1 MQLRPKRRPRIRMR
15 RTRPTMSARERL
27 PGVRRWVVKIGSALL
42 TADGQGLDRARL
54 EEWARQIAALAAGG
68 NEVVLVSSGSVA
80 EGMVRLG
87 WRSRPLRL
95 DELQAAASVGQAGLV
110 EAYGQAFAAF
120 QRRVAQVLLTHDD
133 VSHRGRYLNARR
145 TLMTLLGLGVV
156 PIVNEN
162 DAIAMEEIRVGDNDT
177 LAALV
182 VNLIDADGLVILTDQ
197 AGVFDADPRTHPEAS
212 LVPEIEAYAPEL
224 LRMAGASGG
233 VLGRGGMQ
241 TKILA
246 ARQAA
251 DSDALTVIVDGRTP
265 RVLERVAAGE
275 ALGTLLL
282 PRPGRRRAA
291 RKNWLAGQ
299 RRVRGRLQV
308 DAGAARVLRE
318 AGRSLL
324 PIGVTAVEGDFHR
337 GDLVACI
344 SPDGEEVARGLVNY
358 DAREARLLMGQS
370 SERIPAILGYDRE
383 PEFIHRD
390 NLVTV

>member
-1 MQLRPKRRPRIRMR
+1 
-15 RTRPTMSARERL
+15 MSARDGL

-54 EEWARQIAALAAGG
+54 NEWARQIAALAAGG

-87 WRSRPLRL
+87 WSARPQRL

-110 EAYGQAFAAF
+110 EAYSAAFAAYD
-120 QRRVAQVLLTHDD
+120 RRAAQVLLTHDD

-162 DAIAMEEIRVGDNDT
+162 DAIAMDEIRVGDNDT

-182 VNLIDADGLVILTDQ
+182 VNLIDADGLIILTDQ
-197 AGVFDADPRTHPEAS
+197 AGVFDADPRTHPDAGLLEE
-212 LVPEIEAYAPEL
+212 VEAYAPEL
-224 LRMAGASGG
+224 LGMAGAGGG

-251 DSDALTVIVDGRTP
+251 DSGALTVIVGGREP
-265 RVLERVAAGE
+265 RVLERVAGGE
-275 ALGTLLL
+275 VLGTLLL
-282 PRPGRRRAA
+282 PRPGERRAA

-299 RRVRGRLQV
+299 RRVRGRVYV
-308 DAGAARVLRE
+308 DAGAARVLRD

-324 PIGVTAVEGDFHR
+324 PIGITRIEGDFRR
-337 GDLVACI
+337 GDLVACVA
-344 SPDGEEVARGLVNY
+344 PEGEEIARGLVNY
-358 DAREARLLMGQS
+358 DAREARLLMGQG

-390 NLVTV
+390 NLVTVGR